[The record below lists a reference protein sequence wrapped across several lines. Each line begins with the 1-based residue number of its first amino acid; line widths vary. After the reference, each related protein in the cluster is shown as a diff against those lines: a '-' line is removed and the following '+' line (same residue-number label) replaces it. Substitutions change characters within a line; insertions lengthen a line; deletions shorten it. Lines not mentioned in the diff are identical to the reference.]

1 MSTTPILAVLALVT
15 AVLYNPITL
24 RIQVLGISR
33 SFGTIEN
40 IHGEDLRVI
49 PDTLYCEDLHHH
61 LPSGLLFGASE
72 DNSENRWK
80 WFPPITIFSDPTA
93 LGHGTIVVI
102 DPKTFTT
109 TRLTLPNFPGPFV
122 THGIDIYSPPD
133 DPTSVY
139 IFAVNHLPNPLYL
152 SSPTSRSIPAAR
164 SRIELFHH
172 TLGSPSATHLRS
184 IYHPLIRTPNDIY
197 AINSTSILVTN
208 DHYYRSGLLRT
219 YEEIGWQSLAPWT
232 DLIALSLT
240 DPYATTDNGNDTT
253 GVTASVARKGIHNN
267 NGLGHGRAPGEIL
280 INDAS
285 GGMLVVAQ
293 LDPFRTIGSVQLPC
307 TLDNPTYFAD
317 PYAASTGRDASG
329 YVLAGLA
336 LAAKFPKGDDPVM
349 VWLVQPEGKGKVEW
363 SQKLIFQDDGKALR
377 SASTA
382 VLVAIDPADNGGK
395 KQAWLF
401 VTGPLSFG
409 VVVSR
414 VDL

>member
-1 MSTTPILAVLALVT
+1 MSSTAILAVLASIT
-15 AVLYNPITL
+15 AVLYNPIAL
-24 RIQVLGISR
+24 RVKVLGISR
-33 SFGTIEN
+33 GYSTIQN
-40 IHGEDLRVI
+40 VHGEELRVI

-72 DNSENRWK
+72 DNPANRWK
-80 WFPPITIFSDPTA
+80 WFPPIAIFSDPTA

-122 THGIDIYSPPD
+122 THGIDIYSPPT

-139 IFAVNHLPNPLYL
+139 IFAVNHLPNPAYL
-152 SSPTSRSIPAAR
+152 SSPTSRTVPAAR

-197 AINSTSILVTN
+197 AINSTSFLVTN
-208 DHYYRSGLLRT
+208 DHYYRSGLLRS
-219 YEEIGWQSLAPWT
+219 YEDIGWEALAPWT

-240 DPYATTDNGNDTT
+240 DLHATNDTAA
-253 GVTASVARKGIHNN
+253 VTASIARKGIHNN
-267 NGLGHGRAPGEIL
+267 NGLGHGRNPGEVL

-285 GGMLVVAQ
+285 AGLLVVAQ
-293 LDPFRTIGSVQLPC
+293 LDPFRFSGSVQLPC
-307 TLDNPTYFAD
+307 TLDNPSYFAD
-317 PYAASTGRDASG
+317 PYAAQTGRDASG

-336 LAAKFPKGDDPVM
+336 EAAKFPKGDDPVM
-349 VWLVQPEGKGKVEW
+349 VWLVQPAGVNDAQGKVEW
-363 SQKLIFQDDGKALR
+363 TQKLIFQDNGKALR

-382 VLVAIDPADNGGK
+382 VLVGIDPVENAGK

-401 VTGPLSFG
+401 VTGPLSLG
-409 VVVSR
+409 LVVSKI
-414 VDL
+414 DL